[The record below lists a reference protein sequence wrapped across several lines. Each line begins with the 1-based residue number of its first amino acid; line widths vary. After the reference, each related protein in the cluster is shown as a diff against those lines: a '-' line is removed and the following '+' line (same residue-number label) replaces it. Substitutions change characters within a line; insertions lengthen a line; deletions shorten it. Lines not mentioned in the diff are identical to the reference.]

1 MKKLRCSICEEIITP
16 DPDGWDG
23 GHNAEPINS
32 GKCCGFCNA
41 RIVEP
46 TQILVF
52 NAINLAKE
60 SKKGELR

>member
-1 MKKLRCSICEEIITP
+1 MKCVICSQSISS

-41 RIVEP
+41 RIVTP
-46 TQILVF
+46 TRIVLCYK
-52 NAINLAKE
+52 KE
-60 SKKGELR
+60 YPKGEVI

>member
-1 MKKLRCSICEEIITP
+1 MP
-16 DPDGWDG
+16 DLDGWDG

-52 NAINLAKE
+52 NARELAKE
-60 SKKGELR
+60 NKKGELR